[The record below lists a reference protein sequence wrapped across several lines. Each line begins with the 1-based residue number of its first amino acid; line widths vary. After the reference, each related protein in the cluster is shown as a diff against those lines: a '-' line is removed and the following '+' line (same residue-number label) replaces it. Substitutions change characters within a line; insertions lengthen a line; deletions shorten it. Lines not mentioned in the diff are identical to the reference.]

1 MELICGVLA
10 ITSIVLGYIALNKHY
25 AFNELNESFRIA
37 DEKYDE
43 RLKHKNE
50 TIQKLSDELEESKK
64 KKLDLKE
71 KLDKEFN
78 LNNEMK
84 EEIASLQIEISELK
98 AKNEKIR
105 KLPKKLK
112 SNAKREDKIQYTK
125 DYLKANNI
133 KFKEVNNTN
142 ALLTIE
148 DTPFKIYAAT
158 QAFVNSE
165 TKVKSYGVLELVKQI
180 KKIEK
185 KGRNENENK

>member
-43 RLKHKNE
+43 RLKYKNE

-142 ALLTIE
+142 ALLAIE

-180 KKIEK
+180 KKLEK

>member
-1 MELICGVLA
+1 MEIICGVLA

-25 AFNELNESFRIA
+25 AFNELNKRFRIA

-43 RLKHKNE
+43 RLKYKIE

-142 ALLTIE
+142 ALLAIE

-180 KKIEK
+180 KKLEK